1 MEKTRASP
9 QSKMMP
15 FRWRYIALPLVL
27 LILSI
32 GLIIYFYPRL
42 PQDLAYHFKDGLPDR
57 WLNRGAVI
65 AWLLA
70 PQSLLTGLGAAVV
83 LGVMK
88 LENRVQLTAD
98 KRAETMLLLM
108 GNMVALPQLVLTF
121 AMLTI
126 FSYNAYGVYLMPLW
140 ILAVIVMGLGGIILG
155 VLFFLALRQALARK

>member
-1 MEKTRASP
+1 
-9 QSKMMP
+9 MMP
-15 FRWRYIALPLVL
+15 FRWRYISLPLVIML
-27 LILSI
+27 LSI
-32 GLIIYFYPRL
+32 GLIIYFCPRL
-42 PQDLAYHFKDGLPDR
+42 PDDLAYHFKDGLPDR

-65 AWLLA
+65 VWLLV
-70 PQSLLTGLGAAVV
+70 PHFLLTGLGAAVV

-88 LENRVQLTAD
+88 LENRFQQAAN

-126 FSYNAYGVYLMPLW
+126 FSYNAYEVYLMPLW
-140 ILAVIVMGLGGIILG
+140 VFALIVMGLGGITLG

>member
-1 MEKTRASP
+1 
-9 QSKMMP
+9 MMP
-15 FRWRYIALPLVL
+15 FRWRYIALPLVFL
-27 LILSI
+27 FLSI
-32 GLIIYFYPRL
+32 GLTICFYPRL

-65 AWLLA
+65 AWLLV
-70 PQSLLTGLGAAVV
+70 PQPLLTGLGAVVV

-88 LENRVQLTAD
+88 LENRVQQTAD

-140 ILAVIVMGLGGIILG
+140 VLAVIVTGLGGIILG